1 VRFDVA
7 IANYNTAHYLLHLL
21 RSMRDAFPG
30 GFGGVCHVW
39 DNGSSDE
46 SRVVLDELGRELP
59 WLAAHHGPVNLQH
72 GPALDRLLRDHCRAD
87 WVLVL
92 DSDTRVRHD
101 FRAALPALAGEAPAF
116 IGQVHPEV
124 SQLYAYMCHLLVN
137 RSWYAEL
144 PPFDADGA
152 PGRAFFAAVAAR
164 GVHWRR
170 FRWMDHVDHYGQ
182 GTLRRLVERR
192 ETAHPLYRFAAEQGR
207 RDGHG
212 VEAAARERAL
222 CRELAHFLAGR
233 GLRAAP
239 AAEAWPSDPPPA
251 TAGPAPAARASA
263 GLACGAPAPALLA
276 PPARPLTVRE
286 AFVFSPAARLVRIA
300 VRLGLDHRPS
310 ELARLVRRVRRR
322 RPRVVVEVGRPAGGT
337 LFLWTRAAS
346 ARATLV
352 SAGPPPWEP
361 DDPGEAARRGVL
373 SSFARPLQRLHVLR
387 DDPLLPSTRAHV
399 GTLLAGRPADFLF
412 VTGEVEVEQ
421 VRGCLEVYARLV
433 RPGGLIAVD
442 GIRPRLGG
450 SDCVARFWTALRRA
464 ARARELVEDARQPG
478 FGIGL
483 IRAGTVPSAA
493 WGGAGA

>member
-7 IANYNTAHYLLHLL
+7 IASYNTAHYLLHLL
-21 RSMRDAFPG
+21 QSVRHAFPA
-30 GFGGVCHVW
+30 GFGGACHVW

-46 SRVVLDELGRELP
+46 SRIVLDELGRELP
-59 WLAAHHGPVNLQH
+59 WLVAHHGPVNLQH

-101 FRAALPALAGEAPAF
+101 FRAALPSLAGEAPAF
-116 IGQVHPEV
+116 IGQVHPEA

-137 RSWYAEL
+137 RSWYARL
-144 PPFDADGA
+144 PPFDAEGA

-170 FRWMDHVDHYGQ
+170 FRWTDHVEHYGQ

-192 ETAHPLYRFAAEQGR
+192 ETAHPLYRFAAEQSR
-207 RDGHG
+207 HDGHR
-212 VEAAARERAL
+212 VDAADRERVL
-222 CRELAHFLAGR
+222 RRELARFLGAR
-233 GLRAAP
+233 GLRATSG
-239 AAEAWPSDPPPA
+239 AEARPADPPRTPD
-251 TAGPAPAARASA
+251 GPARGARASA
-263 GLACGAPAPALLA
+263 GPERGGPAPALL
-276 PPARPLTVRE
+276 PLPARPLTARE

-300 VRLGLDHRPS
+300 GRLGLDHRPS
-310 ELARLVRRVRRR
+310 ELTRLVRRVRWR

-337 LFLWTRAAS
+337 LFLWTRVAA

-361 DDPGEAARRGVL
+361 DDPGEAARRRVL
-373 SSFARPLQRLHVLR
+373 PSFARPYQRLHVLR
-387 DDPLLPSTRAHV
+387 EDPLLPATRAHV
-399 GTLLAGRPADFLF
+399 RALLAGRRADFLF
-412 VTGEVEVEQ
+412 VTGEVEVDQ
-421 VRGCLEVYARLV
+421 VRGCLEAYAILM

-450 SDCVARFWTALRRA
+450 SDRVARFWTALRGAGRV
-464 ARARELVEDARQPG
+464 RELVEDARHPG

-483 IRAGTVPSAA
+483 IEAGTVPGAA
-493 WGGAGA
+493 WDGPGD